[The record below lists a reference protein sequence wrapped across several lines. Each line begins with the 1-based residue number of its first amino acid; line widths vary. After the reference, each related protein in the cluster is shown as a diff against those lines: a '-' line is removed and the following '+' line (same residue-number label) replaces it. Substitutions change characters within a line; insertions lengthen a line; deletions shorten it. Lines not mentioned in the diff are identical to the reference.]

1 MNNLSRAEARMDRAI
16 VDGLGAEAAR
26 RVYDT
31 LLSVIGTY
39 SQLESACN
47 KLVAPIHKAIVNRDS
62 EDFKFQCAY
71 LAVAMKLA
79 DDVHNGLLPFIAP
92 EIIAS
97 NNRYDLTGLTNIVLG
112 KE

>member
-1 MNNLSRAEARMDRAI
+1 MNNLSHSEARLDRAI

-39 SQLESACN
+39 SLLESACN
-47 KLVAPIHKAIVNRDS
+47 TLVAPIHKAIKEADGKEVH
-62 EDFKFQCAY
+62 FQCVY

-79 DDVHNGLLPFIAP
+79 DDDHNGALPFIATG
-92 EIIAS
+92 IIAAR
-97 NNRYDLTGLTNIVLG
+97 NKHGLTPLANIVMG
-112 KE
+112 K

>member
-39 SQLESACN
+39 SLLESACN
-47 KLVAPIHKAIVNRDS
+47 QLIAPIHKAIKEVDS
-62 EDFKFQCAY
+62 KDVRFQCVY

-79 DDVHNGLLPFIAP
+79 DDDHNGAFPFIAP

-97 NNRYDLTGLTNIVLG
+97 KNRDDLTSLTNIVLG
-112 KE
+112 NE